1 MAKHIPLVDHSSQIK
16 TLKDIKVP
24 DTFFRRMKMEVPVL
38 DELFGGPDFPGILP
52 GSSILFTGMPGA
64 GKSTAALQFGDLIQ
78 RNAGRNI
85 LYNIGE
91 ENKFMIKMRADRLGI
106 DGNFCIS
113 LFEDVNDLLAFCE
126 KTGVEVLF
134 QD

>member
-64 GKSTAALQFGDLIQ
+64 GKSTAALQFADLLQ

-85 LYNIGE
+85 LYNLGE
-91 ENKFMIKMRADRLGI
+91 ENINMVAMRARRIGLSADFGVSGI
-106 DGNFCIS
+106 
-113 LFEDVNDLLAFCE
+113 EDVDS
-126 KTGVEVLF
+126 
-134 QD
+134 